1 MKLPIYHGTDDGVLS
16 HAVGHIRGSS
26 LPVGGEST
34 HCALSARRG
43 LPIIFV
49 LMLSVLLLTTVAEAA
64 NKPNTAVDVS
74 RSCTLTLQYAASGQA
89 VRLYRAADIS
99 PAGLYTLLCAALLRD
114 MAFICPPAG
123 RRRSGTP
130 CAARC
135 WRVSRGLYRAGLH
148 RRHRH
153 GRKGRV
159 YRAFRGAVSGGQD

>member
-16 HAVGHIRGSS
+16 HAVGHIKGSS

-99 PAGLYTLLCAALLRD
+99 PAGLYTLLCAA
-114 MAFICPPAG
+114 
-123 RRRSGTP
+123 
-130 CAARC
+130 RC
-135 WRVSRGLYRAGLH
+135 WRVSRRTLSRRTSPPSPARAERPCLQG
-148 RRHRH
+148 
-153 GRKGRV
+153 
-159 YRAFRGAVSGGQD
+159 FPRGCIWWTRLT

>member
-16 HAVGHIRGSS
+16 HAVGHIKGSS

-43 LPIIFV
+43 LPIIF
-49 LMLSVLLLTTVAEAA
+49 VLLLTTVAEAA

-99 PAGLYTLLCAALLRD
+99 PAGLYTLLCAALSRD

-135 WRVSRGLYRAGLH
+135 
-148 RRHRH
+148 
-153 GRKGRV
+153 
-159 YRAFRGAVSGGQD
+159 